1 MKKILLR
8 ICIVVLALIII
19 AALGVHFFLDSA
31 VKRGVE
37 TVGPK
42 LTKTDVKLGGVN
54 ISLISGSGK
63 LKGLVIGNP
72 EGYKTAQAI
81 SVGNASLE
89 LKPGTVFSDKLVI
102 TSINVQSPE
111 ITFEGSIKG
120 LGIKDNL
127 QQILDNVNGS
137 TSGSKG
143 TNVSVSGATPKEE
156 KKANK
161 KLEVDDFQI
170 TGAKLDA
177 SINGMEGK
185 TLTLTLP
192 TIQLTNLGTGP
203 DGITVAELTKKVIA
217 AIKDAAEKEV
227 ASNAGNLTKG
237 AENLTKGLGT
247 NATGGVN
254 NVTKGIGNLFK
265 KQ

>member
-1 MKKILLR
+1 MKKILVR
-8 ICIVVLALIII
+8 IGVAILALIII
-19 AALGVHFFLDSA
+19 VSLGLHFFLDSA
-31 VKRGVE
+31 IKRGVE

-42 LTKTDVKLGGVN
+42 LTKVDVKLDGVH
-54 ISLISGSGK
+54 ISFLSGSGK

-72 EGYKTAQAI
+72 EGYKTPQAI
-81 SVGNASLE
+81 SVGTASLV
-89 LKPGTVFSDKLVI
+89 LKPGTLLSDKLVI
-102 TSINVQSPE
+102 TSINVESPE
-111 ITFEGSIKG
+111 ITFEGSLSG
-120 LGIKDNL
+120 LKLKDNL

-137 TSGSKG
+137 TSSSNG
-143 TNVSVSGATPKEE
+143 TNVSVAGVTPKEE

-177 SINGMEGK
+177 SLAGTDGK
-185 TLTLTLP
+185 SLTLP
-192 TIQLTNLGTGP
+192 LPTIHLTDLGTGP

-227 ASNAGNLTKG
+227 VSNAGNMGKG
-237 AENLTKGLGT
+237 VATFTKGLGT
-247 NATGGVN
+247 NSLSNIKGLGG
-254 NVTKGIGNLFK
+254 LFK

>member
-8 ICIVVLALIII
+8 ICIVIIALIIVV
-19 AALGVHFFLDSA
+19 ALGVHFFLDGA

-42 LTKTDVKLGGVN
+42 LTKTDVRLDGVS
-54 ISLISGSGK
+54 ISLISGAGK

-72 EGYKTAQAI
+72 EGYKTPHAI
-81 SVGNASLE
+81 NVGNASLA

-102 TSINVQSPE
+102 TSINVDSPE
-111 ITFEGSIKG
+111 ITFEGTIKG
-120 LGIKDNL
+120 FGIKDNL
-127 QQILDNVNGS
+127 QQILDNVTGS

-177 SINGMEGK
+177 SLEGK
-185 TLTLTLP
+185 SLALTLP
-192 TIQLTNLGTGP
+192 TIHLSNLGTGP

-227 ASNAGNLTKG
+227 ASNAGNLTKD
-237 AENLTKGLGT
+237 A
-247 NATGGVN
+247 
-254 NVTKGIGNLFK
+254 GNLPRVWARIAAA
-265 KQ
+265 